1 MGGVPTLDVSH
12 DETFVAPIGVI
23 FCKVLQ
29 GIKNNLFGAFELF
42 FLCFFSEPWQLHFS
56 RSHKQLYFF
65 NYKTNQKLFEPPRES
80 VSPYL

>member
-1 MGGVPTLDVSH
+1 MGDVPTLDVSH

-29 GIKNNLFGAFELF
+29 GIKNDNLKLLNYF
-42 FLCFFSEPWQLHFS
+42 FNVFSEPWQLHLS
-56 RSHKQLYFF
+56 RSRNQLYFF
-65 NYKTNQKLFEPPRES
+65 NYKTNEKLFEPPHDS